1 MAEFIYPISLYLG
14 IIGFLAL
21 TFSFL
26 TGMRYIKIK
35 AKYRVHKKVGI
46 VGFTAM
52 FIHASVMLYFFIF
65 S

>member
-1 MAEFIYPISLYLG
+1 MELIYTVSLYLG
-14 IIGFLAL
+14 ILGFLAL

-35 AKYRVHKKVGI
+35 AKYRVHKKIGI
-46 VGFTAM
+46 VGFIAM
-52 FIHASVMLYFFIF
+52 FIHAVVMLYSSFF